1 LQLILVTIV
10 PLSVVSLGAV
20 LPVDFRVKIMI
31 VLVSGIITL
40 ILMTFVD
47 AATIR
52 LVAAEKR
59 LGWRKILGDK
69 TEPSA
74 TVAATR
80 R

>member
-1 LQLILVTIV
+1 MQFFLVAIV
-10 PLSVVSLGAV
+10 PFSVMSLGAI
-20 LPVDFRVKIMI
+20 LPVDFRIKIMI
-31 VLVSGIITL
+31 VLVSGVITL

-52 LVAAEKR
+52 LVAAKKR

-69 TEPSA
+69 TEPSV
-74 TVAATR
+74 TVSATR